1 MAEDDG
7 RGRRV
12 RKPATPP
19 RHQVEIE
26 LVAGTAGVV
35 FHPASVRVP
44 AGTVCLWRNRSG
56 RTQEVLAVGDGP
68 PFKGGPLPVGG
79 TRLVL
84 ARRPAAFALG
94 LASNPAARI
103 AVEVTP
109 NAPSP

>member
-26 LVAGTAGVV
+26 LVAGPTGAEFRPTAM
-35 FHPASVRVP
+35 RVP

-84 ARRPAAFALG
+84 ARHPARFALG